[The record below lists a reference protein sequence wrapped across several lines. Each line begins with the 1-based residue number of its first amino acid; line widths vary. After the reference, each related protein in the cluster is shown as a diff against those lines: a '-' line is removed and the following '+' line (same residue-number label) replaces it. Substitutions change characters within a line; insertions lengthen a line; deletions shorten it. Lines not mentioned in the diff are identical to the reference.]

1 MLSNCPVNDEV
12 GGAIYSEEEVTE
24 PQGDLNPDDTEDT
37 TSVRVVSV
45 QPGLVEI
52 LAQVDEEPGDVADD
66 VQEDDSSQRP
76 G

>member
-1 MLSNCPVNDEV
+1 MNDEV

-37 TSVRVVSV
+37 TSLRVVSV